1 MDTDESIQMN
11 NLLFKLKDGKISL
24 DEVKEELYPTL
35 ALLRK
40 KNHYKDIVFYSFNSA
55 TFSEKSDHIIQHDMK
70 RLELSV
76 SSLRKYNKE
85 IPIYV
90 CVNDLS
96 VVPESLL
103 KSYDINWLGFS
114 KDFDYEMLNA
124 WSIHRW
130 YNMLQLENE
139 DLNILYLDSD
149 TYFNDDVQKLFNTY
163 CDKDVYGKEEQGFRH
178 CPLVGVG
185 GDCRLTL
192 DLVDASIFALGGV
205 VEVYKY
211 CCGVLLLNNN
221 VTYLN
226 KVINIIQLTQIISYC

>member
-1 MDTDESIQMN
+1 MKKITENNFETNIDRLEEIVKMLES
-11 NLLFKLKDGKISL
+11 GKISL

-55 TFSEKSDHIIQHDMK
+55 TFSEKSGHIIQHDMK

-76 SSLRKYNKE
+76 SSLRKYNKK

-103 KSYDINWLGFS
+103 KSYDINWLSFS
-114 KDFDYEMLNA
+114 ENFDYEMLNA

-139 DLNILYLDSD
+139 DLNILYFLLISQI
-149 TYFNDDVQKLFNTY
+149 YVKNNK
-163 CDKDVYGKEEQGFRH
+163 
-178 CPLVGVG
+178 
-185 GDCRLTL
+185 
-192 DLVDASIFALGGV
+192 
-205 VEVYKY
+205 KY
-211 CCGVLLLNNN
+211 ILLSN
-221 VTYLN
+221 
-226 KVINIIQLTQIISYC
+226 